1 MTTYTIPLK
10 PKSKPRPEPK
20 RWGGF
25 YEVNE

>member
-10 PKSKPRPEPK
+10 PKSKPRPRAS